1 MKILAI
7 ETSCD
12 ETSLSITKASGGLKN
27 PSFKVLSHAL
37 SSQAEMHA
45 KYGGVFPAMA
55 KREHAKNI
63 WPLFEKT
70 LKQASMLNL
79 KTKSE
84 ELGIKDKKYLTE
96 FLRREDELLQY
107 FINKFPN
114 IKKPK
119 IDLIVATKGP
129 GLEPALWVGINFAKA
144 LAKLWDIK
152 IIGADHM
159 RGHAVSVLLQE
170 KKTKIDFPAMALL
183 VSGGH
188 TEIVLVKDFNTYKKI
203 GTTRD
208 DAAGEAFDKVA
219 RMLSLPY
226 PGGPEISKLASKFK
240 LEIRNEESRVKLPR
254 PMIGTNDFDFSFSG
268 LKTAVLYLIRDL
280 EKEGKFNEEIKAEI
294 AHEFEEAV
302 VEVLDKKLFKAIS
315 KYKAKSIIVGGG
327 VSANKALK
335 NKLTEGAKKINL
347 PIVFPQKDLSTDNS
361 IMIGMTGYFKFMKKG
376 KADSPKS
383 ITADGGLEIN

>member
-12 ETSLSITKASGGLKN
+12 ETSLSIIEAKGGLKN

-37 SSQAEMHA
+37 SSQADLHA
-45 KYGGVFPAMA
+45 KYGGVYPNMA
-55 KREHAKNI
+55 KREHSKNI
-63 WPLFEKT
+63 WPLFEEV
-70 LKQASMLNL
+70 LKEAKIFNL
-79 KTKSE
+79 EKKSA
-84 ELGIKDKKYLTE
+84 ELKPKDEKYLKE
-96 FLRREDELLQY
+96 FLTREHEILEYILER
-107 FINKFPN
+107 FSK

-119 IDLIVATKGP
+119 IDLIVVTKGP
-129 GLEPALWVGINFAKA
+129 GLEPALWVGINFAKVIS
-144 LAKLWDIK
+144 KLWNIPLV
-152 IIGADHM
+152 GADHM

-170 KKTKIDFPAMALL
+170 KKIKINFPSMALL

-188 TEIVLVKDFNTYKKI
+188 TEIVLVKDFNTYKKV

-226 PGGPEISKLASKFK
+226 PGGPQISLLAEKFASQKLKVKS
-240 LEIRNEESRVKLPR
+240 IKLPR

-268 LKTAVLYLIRDL
+268 LKTAVLYTIRDL
-280 EKEGKFNEEIKAEI
+280 EKVAPITDSTKAEI

-302 VEVLDKKLFKAIS
+302 VEVLDKKLFKAIA

-335 NKLTEGAKKINL
+335 EKLTESAKKINL
-347 PIVFPQKDLSTDNS
+347 PIIFPQKNLSTDNS

-376 KADSPKS
+376 KSDSPKS
-383 ITADGGLEIN
+383 IIADGGLEI

>member
-12 ETSLSITKASGGLKN
+12 ETSLSIIEAKGGLKN

-37 SSQAEMHA
+37 SSQADLHA
-45 KYGGVFPAMA
+45 KYGGVYPNMA
-55 KREHAKNI
+55 KREHSKNI
-63 WPLFEKT
+63 WPLFEEV
-70 LKQASMLNL
+70 LKEAKIFNL
-79 KTKSE
+79 EKKSVE
-84 ELGIKDKKYLTE
+84 IKPKDEKYLKE
-96 FLRREDELLQY
+96 FLTREHEILEYILER
-107 FINKFPN
+107 FSK

-119 IDLIVATKGP
+119 IDLVVVTKGP
-129 GLEPALWVGINFAKA
+129 GLEPALWVGINFAKVIS
-144 LAKLWDIK
+144 KLWNIP
-152 IIGADHM
+152 IVGADHM

-170 KKTKIDFPAMALL
+170 KKIKINFPSMALL

-188 TEIVLVKDFNTYKKI
+188 TEIVLVKDFNTYKKV

-226 PGGPEISKLASKFK
+226 PGGPQISLLAEKFASQKLKVKS
-240 LEIRNEESRVKLPR
+240 IKLPR
-254 PMIGTNDFDFSFSG
+254 PMMHTNDFDFSFSG
-268 LKTAVLYLIRDL
+268 LKTAVLYTIRDL
-280 EKEGKFNEEIKAEI
+280 EKVAQITDSTKAEI

-302 VEVLDKKLFKAIS
+302 VEVLDKKLFKAIA

-335 NKLTEGAKKINL
+335 EKLTESAKKINL
-347 PIVFPQKDLSTDNS
+347 PIIFPQKNLSTDNS

-383 ITADGGLEIN
+383 IIADGGLEIN

>member
-12 ETSLSITKASGGLKN
+12 ETSLSIIDAKGGLKN

-37 SSQAEMHA
+37 SSQADMHA

-55 KREHAKNI
+55 KREHARALPFLLEELLRASSKVKSQKSKVV
-63 WPLFEKT
+63 FKEKT
-70 LKQASMLNL
+70 LK
-79 KTKSE
+79 K
-84 ELGIKDKKYLTE
+84 IKEQLERERDLFEPLMQVLQKY
-96 FLRREDELLQY
+96 Q
-107 FINKFPN
+107 
-114 IKKPK
+114 KPK
-119 IDLIVATKGP
+119 IDLIVVTKGP

-152 IIGADHM
+152 IVGADHM

-219 RMLSLPY
+219 RMLGLPY
-226 PGGPEISKLASKFK
+226 PGGPEISKLASTFK
-240 LEIRNEESRVKLPR
+240 REKKIKLPR

-294 AHEFEEAV
+294 AHEFEDAV
-302 VEVLDKKLFKAIS
+302 VEVLYKKLFKAID
-315 KYKAKSIIVGGG
+315 KYKAKSIIIGGG

-335 NKLTEGAKKINL
+335 IKLTESAKKINL
-347 PIVFPQKDLSTDNS
+347 PIIFPQKNLSTDNS

-383 ITADGGLEIN
+383 IIADGGLEIN

>member
-1 MKILAI
+1 VKILAI

-12 ETSLSITKASGGLKN
+12 ETSLSIIEAKGGLKN
-27 PSFKVLSHAL
+27 PSFKVISHAL
-37 SSQAEMHA
+37 SSQADLHA
-45 KYGGVFPAMA
+45 QYGGVFPAMA
-55 KREHAKNI
+55 KREHARALPFLLKEI
-63 WPLFEKT
+63 LRASSKVKSQKSKVVFKEKTVEKIKGQLERERDLFEP
-70 LKQASMLNL
+70 LMQVLQ
-79 KTKSE
+79 
-84 ELGIKDKKYLTE
+84 KY
-96 FLRREDELLQY
+96 Q
-107 FINKFPN
+107 
-114 IKKPK
+114 KPK
-119 IDLIVATKGP
+119 IDLIVVTKGP

-240 LEIRNEESRVKLPR
+240 LEIKNEGLKIKLPR
-254 PMIGTNDFDFSFSG
+254 PMMHTNDFDFSFSG
-268 LKTAVLYLIRDL
+268 LKTAVLYTIRDL
-280 EKEGKFNEEIKAEI
+280 EKVAPMTDSTKAEI

-302 VEVLDKKLFKAIS
+302 VEVLDKKLFKAIA

-327 VSANKALK
+327 VSANITLK
-335 NKLTEGAKKINL
+335 EKLTESAKKINL
-347 PIVFPQKDLSTDNS
+347 PIIFPQKNLSTDNS

-383 ITADGGLEIN
+383 IIADGGLEI

>member
-12 ETSLSITKASGGLKN
+12 ETSLSIIEAKGGLKN
-27 PSFKVLSHAL
+27 HSFKVISHAL
-37 SSQAEMHA
+37 SSQADLHA
-45 KYGGVFPAMA
+45 QYGGVFPAMA
-55 KREHAKNI
+55 KREHARALPFLLEEILRASSKVKSQKSKVVFKEKTVEKI
-63 WPLFEKT
+63 KGQLERERDLFEP
-70 LKQASMLNL
+70 LMQVLQ
-79 KTKSE
+79 
-84 ELGIKDKKYLTE
+84 KY
-96 FLRREDELLQY
+96 Q
-107 FINKFPN
+107 
-114 IKKPK
+114 KPK
-119 IDLIVATKGP
+119 IDLIVVTKGP

-226 PGGPEISKLASKFK
+226 PGGPEISKLAKTFNGTRT
-240 LEIRNEESRVKLPR
+240 IKLPR

-268 LKTAVLYLIRDL
+268 LKTAVLYTIRDL
-280 EKEGKFNEEIKAEI
+280 EKISPITNFTRAEI

-302 VEVLDKKLFKAIS
+302 VEVLDKKLFKAIE

-327 VSANKALK
+327 VSANNALK
-335 NKLTEGAKKINL
+335 EKLTESAKKINL
-347 PIVFPQKDLSTDNS
+347 PIIFPQKNLSTDNS

-383 ITADGGLEIN
+383 IIADGGLEIN